1 MNLCTGY
8 SRLQLVILNFLGDK
22 TPLFNFYFQVFR
34 DWRAILTRIMPNFV
48 KLMSRFRDIVVSLQ
62 RRRRRQQERQ
72 KSNRFILAKQQLC
85 TCTRFLIFVHF
96 SAVRCTTYNAKV
108 PNSTFCRGQE
118 HKTAIFFFFYWTLIQ
133 SFRIQLQKYLATFDE
148 LNEME

>member
-1 MNLCTGY
+1 MG
-8 SRLQLVILNFLGDK
+8 K
-22 TPLFNFYFQVFR
+22 TTTLHVHTLFNFCTF
-34 DWRAILTRIMPNFV
+34 
-48 KLMSRFRDIVVSLQ
+48 
-62 RRRRRQQERQ
+62 
-72 KSNRFILAKQQLC
+72 LC
-85 TCTRFLIFVHF
+85 RPLHD
-96 SAVRCTTYNAKV
+96 YNAKV

>member
-8 SRLQLVILNFLGDK
+8 SRLQLVILNFLGNK
-22 TPLFNFYFQVFR
+22 TPLLNFYFQVFS
-34 DWRAILTRIMPNFV
+34 DWSAILTRIMPNFV
-48 KLMSRFRDIVVSLQ
+48 KLMRRFRDIVVSLW
-62 RRRRRQQERQ
+62 RRRRRQRER
-72 KSNRFILAKQQLC
+72 NRFILAKQQLC

-96 SAVRCTTYNAKV
+96 LASRPLHDCNVKV

-118 HKTAIFFFFYWTLIQ
+118 HKTAIFFFFYWALIQ
-133 SFRIQLQKYLATFDE
+133 SFRIQLEKYLATFDE